1 MNQMLNIKGEVKR
14 PIFLKIKRNR
24 YKDIKRNRYKDINGS
39 YEDEVYEFD
48 S

>member
-24 YKDIKRNRYKDINGS
+24 YKDIRYKDINGS

>member
-1 MNQMLNIKGEVKR
+1 MNRMVNIKVEVKR
-14 PIFLKIKRNR
+14 PIFLKIKRN
-24 YKDIKRNRYKDINGS
+24 IYKDINGS

>member
-1 MNQMLNIKGEVKR
+1 MNRMLKIKGEVKR
-14 PIFLKIKRNR
+14 PIFLKNK
-24 YKDIKRNRYKDINGS
+24 NRYKDINGS

>member
-1 MNQMLNIKGEVKR
+1 MNRMLNIKCEVKR
-14 PIFLKIKRNR
+14 PIFLK
-24 YKDIKRNRYKDINGS
+24 IKRNRYKDINGS

>member
-1 MNQMLNIKGEVKR
+1 MNRMLNIKGEVKR
-14 PIFLKIKRNR
+14 PFSKN
-24 YKDIKRNRYKDINGS
+24 KRNRYKDINGS